1 MKACIYFHGDFDGV
15 VSGAIMYKF
24 LTSLIPSDVIE
35 LYSIDYNRVD
45 EWTQKRFDSDLVA
58 VVDFKFTEGLL
69 SAPFFVFADHH
80 NTGITDEQ
88 LLRVKSASN
97 GFCVF
102 DASAP
107 SCAGLISPLADLHP
121 EVIQCAD
128 IVDSASY
135 DSPEQALKMDKPE
148 VLKIAAAITSGGDAL
163 RHKVLRMLATQPLS
177 TIVKDDE
184 IVYLHAK
191 YTSRQLKALNHL
203 SLNAEVIGNVG
214 IASFLGCFFSS
225 RYAIFV
231 LHPDIDYSVF
241 VRAYQN
247 NIYLSVGRN
256 PWKELRKRYNVGEI
270 MTMYGGGGREDV
282 GAVVLH
288 DPERATFIAHDIAN
302 KFASGAFESYVVK
315 S

>member
-1 MKACIYFHGDFDGV
+1 MRACIYFHGDFDGA

-35 LYSIDYNRVD
+35 LHSIDYNRAD
-45 EWTQKRFDSDLVA
+45 EWSQMRFDGDLVA

-69 SAPFFVFADHH
+69 SAPFFIYADHH
-80 NTGITDEQ
+80 NTGITNEQ
-88 LLRVKSASN
+88 LLRAKSAPN

-107 SCAGLISPLADLHP
+107 SCAGMISPLADLHP
-121 EVIQCAD
+121 EVIRCAD
-128 IVDSASY
+128 MVDSASY

-148 VLKIAAAITSGGDAL
+148 VLKIAAAIASGGDAL
-163 RHKVLRMLATQPLS
+163 RRKVLLMLATQPID
-177 TIVKDDE
+177 TVVKDSE

-191 YTSRQLKALNHL
+191 YASRQLKALNHL
-203 SLNAEVIGNVG
+203 SLNAEVIGNIG

-241 VRAYQN
+241 VRAYQD

-256 PWKELRKRYNVGEI
+256 PWKELRKRYNIGEI

-282 GAVVLH
+282 GAVILH
-288 DPERATFIAHDIAN
+288 DPDRATAIARDIAN
-302 KFASGAFESYVVK
+302 KFASGAFESYVVEN
-315 S
+315 